1 MISVCLSGLP
11 PVTQSCVCVW
21 VTGDS
26 ELPVGLDVRLCGYLP
41 LSTPV
46 RDWQPA
52 QGEMMYPSFCSVTAG
67 VDCSPSETVSWINI

>member
-1 MISVCLSGLP
+1 MFSVCLSGLP

-26 ELPVGLDVRLCGYLP
+26 ELRVGLDVRLCGYLP
-41 LSTPV
+41 LSAPV

-52 QGEMMYPSFCSVTAG
+52 QADMMYPSFCSVTAG